1 MANVRIRLTEVVDS
15 STIRL
20 MAQNTS
26 HQNRKIVGFSLP
38 PDMAR
43 AVKAEAAQRG
53 LSLRKLFEEMW
64 QLYLAQKGKKAR

>member
-1 MANVRIRLTEVVDS
+1 M
-15 STIRL
+15 STRER
-20 MAQNTS
+20 QPD
-26 HQNRKIVGFSLP
+26 RKGTRQILGISLA

-64 QLYLAQKGKKAR
+64 SLYEKAKPSKAPHDRD